1 MFKLKLLVI
10 ALVIMMAFLPLGCD
24 NQDIDVSLDNTLS
37 INNMDFVLADASNIE
52 VHEFQLGEGDLRNLI
67 GRPVPAPL
75 DGIIAVPNME
85 GPHPLVVI
93 FHGNTP
99 VQSVRERMYSGFDYL
114 VRQLAAEGYVVISFN
129 VLVNYS
135 FEMGEP
141 AVHNEWALALF
152 DYHLDFL
159 EQANAGQDVGHGVDL
174 ANMID
179 LNQIHLIGHSR
190 GGEVT
195 EDLARRDEELGLGR
209 IRSMIR
215 IGTTV
220 IPQDGHYPDIPTGI
234 ILPEFDGD
242 VPQDGQLIFDE
253 IMMEGLNQSIV
264 SLVYLRGANHN
275 FFNRMFT
282 VDDRTGG
289 GGSVAQMYPETWL
302 TREQQEDF
310 IMHYAAAFLAM
321 VDGKRE
327 PWGTFSVM
335 EPQPVTMFG
344 YEVVAS
350 TYISGRQRILP
361 VPSEEVIN
369 RATGMITCAVHFESS
384 EEADYDITLRPLVT
398 PTIGGTAGL
407 SFYVQTAPLESSGPF
422 NHPAVFGREDM
433 RLPLYALQWASI
445 DCMLFFLP
453 LIDDFSNYNALSLY
467 VAVDSYNELNPQGR
481 NQAFTVALTDSS
493 GIQQSVIIPVGSS
506 ALAYHPGYAFQFEL
520 WDNVLTGWT
529 GYMPLGELR
538 IPLTYFDEVDLSSIA
553 EISIIFDQT
562 PSGAVM
568 LSNIYLK

>member
-93 FHGNTP
+93 FHGNTR

-135 FEMGEP
+135 FEMGEA

-174 ANMID
+174 TNMID

-215 IGTTV
+215 IGTTL
-220 IPQDGHYPDIPTGI
+220 ITQDEHYPDIPTGI

-282 VDDRTGG
+282 FDDRTGG
-289 GGSVAQMYPETWL
+289 AGSVAQMHPETWL

-321 VDGKRE
+321 VDGKRD

-350 TYISGRQRILP
+350 TYISGRQRILA
-361 VPSEEVIN
+361 VPSEENVFLGSVYSKLPEAK
-369 RATGMITCAVHFESS
+369 ATLT
-384 EEADYDITLRPLVT
+384 
-398 PTIGGTAGL
+398 
-407 SFYVQTAPLESSGPF
+407 FYVQTIPLEATGPF
-422 NHPAVFGREDM
+422 NHPTVLGRDDP
-433 RLPLYALQWASI
+433 RLPLYALEWEGRGSSVSFT
-445 DCMLFFLP
+445 LLV
-453 LIDDFSNYNALSLY
+453 DDFSAHSALSLY
-467 VAVDSYNELNPQGR
+467 VAVDSSNELNPQGE

-493 GIQQSVIIPVGSS
+493 GTQQNVIIPTGTS

-520 WDNVLTGWT
+520 WDDVLTGWM

-553 EISIIFDQT
+553 EIAIIFDQT
-562 PSGAVM
+562 LSGAVM
-568 LSNIYLK
+568 LSGIYLQ